1 MPSGGVGEA
10 VITNTYAPFLRVT
23 VTKQVTGGMGDTRR
37 GFAFTA
43 AIDGRGGHR
52 GYPLCAALRR
62 RGADRGRFTI
72 PHKGSIVIGHLKPG
86 QTVTVTEET
95 LTDYET
101 TIDDGSSVTLG
112 SSYTATLTGD
122 AAVTCVNNK
131 DGVPPTVLRRF
142 WSWTKPPCWKSSAS
156 GAPTTACS
164 ATGWTAP
171 QPMLCGTFAKKTA
184 SPASASTRTASAGIR
199 RARFWLRCW
208 GSPMW
213 TTQGWPGWN

>member
-1 MPSGGVGEA
+1 MGEA

-43 AIDGRGGHR
+43 AIDGAAVTADTPYVQPYGG
-52 GYPLCAALRR
+52 AALT
-62 RGADRGRFTI
+62 ADGFTI

-101 TIDDGSSVTLG
+101 TMDDGSNVTLG

-122 AAVTCVNNK
+122 AALTCVNNK
-131 DGVPPTVLRRF
+131 DGVPPTGLAQDAAPAVWLLAAGAALAVVCRRRRE
-142 WSWTKPPCWKSSAS
+142 A
-156 GAPTTACS
+156 AP
-164 ATGWTAP
+164 
-171 QPMLCGTFAKKTA
+171 
-184 SPASASTRTASAGIR
+184 
-199 RARFWLRCW
+199 
-208 GSPMW
+208 
-213 TTQGWPGWN
+213 